1 MGPLRKLGFRIG
13 LHILLFQQH
22 FRFKGGEVVVAGL
35 IIHTGDDIG
44 SEIDDAFEILG
55 GQVQQVAQA
64 GRHTLE
70 VPNVGDRGRQFDMA
84 HAFAAHLGL
93 GDFHAAAFTNDA
105 LVAHPLIFAAGALPV
120 PGGTENPFAEQAVL
134 FGL

>member
-1 MGPLRKLGFRIG
+1 M
-13 LHILLFQQH
+13 
-22 FRFKGGEVVVAGL
+22 AGL

-44 SEIDDAFEILG
+44 REIDDTFEILR
-55 GQVQQVAQA
+55 GQVQQVTQA

-70 VPNVGDRGRQFDMA
+70 IPNVGDRGRQFDMA

-93 GDFHAAAFTNDA
+93 GDFHTAAFTNDA
-105 LVAHPLIFAAGALPV
+105 LVAHPLVFAAGALPV